1 MTTPELIRAA
11 ILGLLVGIALFVFGV
26 LIARQARAEGDDSRW
41 VYRTVRQ
48 QYVAY
53 DHWTGHYVHRYRYV
67 QQRVRNH
74 TYHIPETRVY
84 SYVRRDDDDDRN
96 ARVQCLH
103 KSQTIDVLSTEH
115 QTEEA
120 AREAA
125 KKLWMAKTQWELG
138 GQFMNLEEASD
149 VRWRCGPSNA
159 HDTVSGRLAE
169 AAGTLTGRGGQ
180 NVRWALAARP
190 CKGPRESDRGRR

>member
-1 MTTPELIRAA
+1 MTTQELIRAA
-11 ILGLLVGIALFVFGV
+11 ILGLLVGAVLFVFGV

-67 QQRVRNH
+67 RQRIRNH
-74 TYHIPETRVY
+74 AYYLPEREPTRVY
-84 SYVRRDDDDDRN
+84 GYTRRDSGDEREIC
-96 ARVQCLH
+96 R
-103 KSQTIDVLSTEH
+103 SQSVDVLSTEH
-115 QTEEA
+115 QSEES

-125 KKLWMAKTQWELG
+125 RKLWMAKVQWEVG
-138 GQFMNLEEASD
+138 GAHMNLDEAAG

-159 HDTVSGRLAE
+159 HDTMSGRLAE
-169 AAGTLTGRGGQ
+169 AAGTLTGKGGQ
-180 NVRWALAARP
+180 NMRCALSARP
-190 CKGPRESDRGRR
+190 CKGARENDRGRR